1 MHGAKYMGEQH
12 RGGQHRGEQHKV
24 GCACLQDSNAL
35 GESRLM
41 SYKVIL
47 EESIMQKGIPATAG
61 SKMLENFISPIG
73 ATVVTR
79 LESAGAQIV
88 GRADMDEF
96 GVSGLF
102 GTEMLTEA
110 VSAVANGKAD
120 FALCND
126 YTGATGRAAAAQGVC
141 YIHPTYGTV
150 SRYGLIPAVIS
161 MDQIGIICKTPAEG
175 FKALKIIAGYDPK
188 DGTMPS
194 AETTV
199 NEKSAKGFEFAEYE
213 SKYSGI
219 FTQIMQILCCA
230 EFGNNISRYDGIKYG
245 YRAEEY
251 RGLQELYT
259 KSRTEAFGADVKLA
273 AMIGAMVLSQEN
285 YTRYYDKAMR
295 LRRLIRDELRQRDRS
310 SGLIKLYS
318 EKEPACLALSRLCGL
333 PAVATPGCT
342 YIADAGRE
350 DILEAFTAQST
361 ATAP

>member
-1 MHGAKYMGEQH
+1 
-12 RGGQHRGEQHKV
+12 
-24 GCACLQDSNAL
+24 
-35 GESRLM
+35 
-41 SYKVIL
+41 
-47 EESIMQKGIPATAG
+47 MQKGMPATAG
-61 SKMLENFISPIG
+61 SKMLEGFISPID

-102 GTEMLTEA
+102 GTETLTEA
-110 VSAVANGKAD
+110 VSAVADGKAD

-126 YTGATGRAAAAQGVC
+126 YTGAISRAAAAQGVC

-161 MDQIGIICKTPAEG
+161 MDQIGIVCKTPAEG

-188 DGTMPS
+188 DGTMQS
-194 AETTV
+194 ADITV
-199 NEKSAKGFEFAEYE
+199 NEKSVKNFELVEHE

-230 EFGNNISRYDGIKYG
+230 ELSNNISRYDGIKYG
-245 YRAEEY
+245 YRAVEY
-251 RGLQELYT
+251 RNLQELYT

-285 YTRYYDKAMR
+285 YIRYYDKAMR
-295 LRRLIRDELRQRDRS
+295 LRRLIRDELGQSDKS
-310 SGLIKLYS
+310 SALIKQYS
-318 EKEPACLALSRLCGL
+318 GKDPACLALSRLCGL
-333 PAVATPGCT
+333 PAVVTPGCT
-342 YIADAGRE
+342 YIADTGGE
-350 DILEAFTAQST
+350 DILEAFTAQSA
-361 ATAP
+361 ATTVQSAAIAPQ